1 MYKRQEIINQV
12 NDILNDK
19 EKILKIK
26 NDDWKFNL
34 RRFIFSKWTLKEGWD
49 NPNIFTIAKLRSS
62 GSENSKLQEVGRG
75 LRLPVDSNLNRI
87 DREQFY
93 LNYIVDFTE
102 QDFVK
107 ELRKEICSEITVF
120 EKITTDQIREI
131 AKERNIDYTPLYIQL
146 LQENVI
152 NQDGE
157 ILNENRLLEILPEL
171 DKGLHRNKVIDRKEK
186 DNNTIK
192 VSKDKYEQ
200 IKKLW
205 ELLNEKYIINYSEFE
220 TKEIEEALLNILKEG
235 IKTSDVITTERRML
249 SIGCLLYTSRCV

>member
-1 MYKRQEIINQV
+1 M
-12 NDILNDK
+12 
-19 EKILKIK
+19 
-26 NDDWKFNL
+26 
-34 RRFIFSKWTLKEGWD
+34 KEGWD

-62 GSENSKLQEVGRG
+62 GSETSKLQEVGRG

-107 ELRKEICSEITVF
+107 KLRKEICSELTIF

-152 NQDGE
+152 NPDGE
-157 ILNENRLLEILPEL
+157 ILNEDKLLEILPEL
-171 DKGLHRNKVIDRKEK
+171 NKGLHRNKVIDRKEK

-192 VSKDKYEQ
+192 IRKNKYEQ

-220 TKEIEEALLNILKEG
+220 TKEIEEALLNILKED
-235 IKTSDVITTERRML
+235 INTSDVITTDRQML
-249 SIGCLLYTSRCV
+249 SIGDNSANITEMAGISLATNKKLKYNEFLIRLADLTNIPIVNIHNALVKYRLSR